1 VVLLGAFCLTV
12 VETLYTLRTMSRGV
26 RVAIAGAGFIGA
38 VHARSARLAGAR
50 LVGVA
55 ASSPARSERAAARL
69 GAERAFASAEEL
81 VGAEDVDVVHICTPN
96 HLHRPL
102 AEAALAAGK
111 HVICEKPLALDAL
124 GAQALVD
131 AAIDAG
137 REAAVP
143 FVYRYYPT
151 VREARERVRT
161 GAIGPVRLVHGN
173 YLQDWL
179 LRPDDDNWRVDEQ
192 LGGASRAFA
201 DIGSHWCDLAEFV
214 TGERITRVCARTLT
228 ALPERARS
236 SSHAAFERGDGSGEL
251 REVGTEDAAIVQFET
266 DGGAV
271 GATVISQISAGRKNQ
286 LYLEIAGAEE
296 SLAFN
301 QEEPESLWR
310 GRREA
315 AIVVK
320 RDAEA
325 LSPPAARYAVL
336 PPGHPQGYADCFDAF
351 VAEVYAAIESG
362 EAPDGLPRFAD
373 GLRAARITEAVLR
386 SAREERWVDVLVD
399 QYMSL

>member
-1 VVLLGAFCLTV
+1 
-12 VETLYTLRTMSRGV
+12 MSRGV
-26 RVAIAGAGFIGA
+26 RTAIAGVGFIGA
-38 VHARSARLAGAR
+38 VHARSALLAGGR

-55 ASSPARSERAAARL
+55 ASSPASSERAAASL
-69 GAERAFASAEEL
+69 GAERGFASAEEL
-81 VGAEDVDVVHICTPN
+81 VTSADVDVVHICTPN
-96 HLHRPL
+96 NLHRPL

-111 HVICEKPLALDAL
+111 HVICEKPLALDVS

-131 AAIDAG
+131 AAADAG
-137 REAAVP
+137 RQAAVP

-151 VREARERVRT
+151 VREARERVHAGGT
-161 GAIGPVRLVHGN
+161 GPVRIIHGN

-179 LRPDDDNWRVDEQ
+179 LHPEDDNWRVDEQ

-214 TGERITRVCARTLT
+214 TGHRITRVCARTLT
-228 ALPERARS
+228 AVPERARATS
-236 SSHAAFERGDGSGEL
+236 RAAFARGDGGGET
-251 REVGTEDAAIVQFET
+251 RAVGTEDAAIVQFET
-266 DGGAV
+266 DGGAI
-271 GATVISQISAGRKNQ
+271 GATVISQVSAGRKNQ
-286 LYLEIAGAEE
+286 LFLEISGAEE

-315 AIVVK
+315 ATLIR

-325 LSPPAARYAVL
+325 MTPAAARYAVL
-336 PPGHPQGYADCFDAF
+336 PAGHPQGYADCFDAF
-351 VAEVYAAIESG
+351 VAEVYAAVRGG

-373 GLRAARITEAVLR
+373 GLRAARITEAVLT
-386 SAREERWVDVLVD
+386 SAREERWVEVSAIVEP
-399 QYMSL
+399 QEEHR